1 MDADPAGNTILF
13 DLLLLLFFTLMNAF
27 FAGAEMAVVSVNKN
41 RIRSLAEEGNK
52 KAKVI
57 EGLFD
62 DSTKFLSTIQ
72 VAITFAGFYSSA
84 SAASSISPVLAEW
97 MHGAGIPYSSQ
108 IAHNGVTLVL
118 MFFNLVFGELVPK
131 RIALQKA
138 EAFSMMTVMPIHYI
152 SIILSPFIKLL
163 SFSTKLVL
171 RILHMKTE
179 DQEEAVTEEEI
190 KALLKMGNESG
201 TFDDDER
208 EMIDSVF
215 AFDDR
220 NAREIMVP
228 RRDVVTIDINEPF
241 EELIDE
247 ILETRHNRIPVYEEN
262 IDNIIGVLHVKDV
275 MIELR
280 KNSPEQMN
288 IREML
293 HEPFFVPETKEADEL
308 FRTMQASRRHMAI
321 LVDEYGGFSGIVTIE
336 DLVEEIMGDINEEY
350 EEVIPEIEPISED
363 DYRLDGGLLIDDLNE
378 ELDLK
383 LETENYD
390 TLSGYLIEKLGHIP
404 AKEDRDVIE
413 EGNLIFTVEEVKDN
427 RISRVRLKILPRQV
441 SEEDSEEREGKKK
454 QRRASEEEEDRD

>member
-1 MDADPAGNTILF
+1 MANPNELILVDGSSF
-13 DLLLLLFFTLMNAF
+13 LYRAY

-57 EGLFD
+57 EGLFE

-84 SAASSISPVLAEW
+84 SAASSISPVLGTW
-97 MHGAGIPYSSQ
+97 MSNMGIPYSGA
-108 IAHNGVTLVL
+108 IAHNGVTLLL

-163 SFSTKLVL
+163 SVSTKLVL
-171 RILHMKTE
+171 KILHMKTE

-220 NAREIMVP
+220 TAREIMVP
-228 RRDVVTIDINEPF
+228 RRDVVTIDIDEPF
-241 EELIDE
+241 EDLIDE

-308 FRTMQASRRHMAI
+308 FRTMQESRRHMAI

-350 EEVIPEIEPISED
+350 EEVVPEVEAVSED
-363 DYRLDGGLLIDDLNE
+363 EYRLDGGILIDDLNE
-378 ELDLK
+378 ELGLK

-404 AKEDRDVIE
+404 AKDDRDIVE
-413 EGNLIFTVEEVKDN
+413 EENLVFAVEEVKDN
-427 RISRVRLKILPRQV
+427 RISRVRLRILPEQ
-441 SEEDSEEREGKKK
+441 EADEDDEEREGRKK
-454 QRRASEEEEDRD
+454 QRRASEEEEEKE